1 MYALS
6 QQATESSC
14 LSVSHWNKQ
23 QHTCAQAKCKFP
35 TMDISAFVGN
45 HFLMTRYKW
54 PPAEQQGPTVVH
66 FDGWTASRE
75 NVIPKFVRWE
85 LRGGRVV
92 LRPYVCTY
100 VRMYVCMVNIQ
111 HFYITAAHLRYTA
124 MTVITVIW
132 SNHTCTVDTR
142 TWHGGPCMHEGWWPA
157 RQCMHACVG
166 EVAKQ
171 ELVQI
176 LCIDT
181 AWFIQATHYP
191 LVMYILPTQCNEM

>member
-23 QHTCAQAKCKFP
+23 QHTCVQAKCKFP

-85 LRGGRVV
+85 LR
-92 LRPYVCTY
+92 VCTY
-100 VRMYVCMVNIQ
+100 VRMYVWSTYSTFTSQPPTYATRQWLWSLLSGQTTLVLW
-111 HFYITAAHLRYTA
+111 TLGLG
-124 MTVITVIW
+124 TV
-132 SNHTCTVDTR
+132 
-142 TWHGGPCMHEGWWPA
+142 A
-157 RQCMHACVG
+157 MHARGMMAGKAVHACMRG
-166 EVAKQ
+166 SSS
-171 ELVQI
+171 
-176 LCIDT
+176 
-181 AWFIQATHYP
+181 
-191 LVMYILPTQCNEM
+191 

>member
-14 LSVSHWNKQ
+14 LSLSHWNKQ

-35 TMDISAFVGN
+35 TMGISAFVGN

-100 VRMYVCMVNIQ
+100 VRMCGQ
-111 HFYITAAHLRYTA
+111 HTALLHHSRPPTLHGNDCDHCYLVKPHLYCGHSDLAR
-124 MTVITVIW
+124 W
-132 SNHTCTVDTR
+132 
-142 TWHGGPCMHEGWWPA
+142 PCMHERWWPA

-166 EVAKQ
+166 AVAKQ

-191 LVMYILPTQCNEM
+191 LVMDILPTQCNEM